1 MMNKD
6 NITEEYALLKLT
18 SLCAKSEYCI
28 EDMRKK
34 MKRWNLDVDVQE
46 RIIKYLIA
54 ERYIDERRYA
64 KLFIESKIK
73 YNKWGK
79 RKVEQAL
86 YAKRIPEQIY
96 STILNDVSN
105 EDYKDILLPL
115 LEKKVKTI
123 KADSDYEKNGKLIRF
138 AMQRGFS
145 YEEAKDCIDIMYKR

>member
-46 RIIKYLIA
+46 RIIKYLID

-79 RKVEQAL
+79 RKIEQAL

-96 STILNDVSN
+96 IDTSN
-105 EDYKDILLPL
+105 MTVDEVV
-115 LEKKVKTI
+115 EKIRKVI
-123 KADSDYEKNGKLIRF
+123 KR
-138 AMQRGFS
+138 
-145 YEEAKDCIDIMYKR
+145 